1 MATLRGGS
9 RFFAA
14 LTLAVVAGFV
24 GGCEEK
30 ITQENYLAI
39 KPGMALHEVEQILGS
54 KGEADSA
61 SGVSISGAGIASG
74 GSTSSRQSNY
84 SWKKGRKEIS
94 VVIEG
99 GKVVTSSK
107 AGF

>member
-1 MATLRGGS
+1 MATFRGNA

-14 LTLAVVAGFV
+14 LTLALAAGFV

-30 ITQENYLAI
+30 ITQENYQAI
-39 KPGMALHEVEQILGS
+39 KPGMALHDVEQILGS
-54 KGEADSA
+54 KGEAA
-61 SGVSISGAGIASG
+61 SSSGMSISGAGIASG
-74 GSTSSRQSNY
+74 GSTSSRQSVY
-84 SWKKGRKEIS
+84 IWKKGRKEIS
-94 VVIEG
+94 VTIEE